1 MQKYTRYDTIYCYI
15 HVTYCNV
22 IEFSLQLMNLSQQVR
37 PGQTYTNQT
46 SPLSLLTTYTLY
58 TTNMYTHLCDE
69 GTAWST
75 ISCGLDSPLIFT
87 SASCDLSEFRL
98 QSSRHL
104 PLLWWKN
111 IPDYD
116 STYIHFAYQKV
127 TLYSVA
133 LVWPMWLWISLS
145 FTHSHM
151 HHFLAYQRIWP
162 SGTSS

>member
-1 MQKYTRYDTIYCYI
+1 MLYKQVEVIIRPRCIEVYRSMQRYAEICRGMQRYAEVCRDMQKYTRYDTIYCYI

-104 PLLWWKN
+104 PLL
-111 IPDYD
+111 
-116 STYIHFAYQKV
+116 
-127 TLYSVA
+127 
-133 LVWPMWLWISLS
+133 
-145 FTHSHM
+145 
-151 HHFLAYQRIWP
+151 
-162 SGTSS
+162 